1 MTLFLRYPNLPQPV
15 SETQYYMPKT
25 EEGHSRGKRAQSI
38 APRQQT
44 EKNDAPRISM
54 QPWLPTAHSVMNSL
68 IDESTGNYSSPVAE
82 SSPPHMRL
90 WQLVLDVRVQIQMSP
105 MRGCNGSWGRF
116 TLQPIHPWTSSAA
129 DAPSGGGVCLE
140 TIIRGVTQK
149 GVVLLLSLLP
159 ACYESNAFP
168 SPCLSESCVCLG
180 AC

>member
-1 MTLFLRYPNLPQPV
+1 
-15 SETQYYMPKT
+15 
-25 EEGHSRGKRAQSI
+25 
-38 APRQQT
+38 
-44 EKNDAPRISM
+44 
-54 QPWLPTAHSVMNSL
+54 
-68 IDESTGNYSSPVAE
+68 
-82 SSPPHMRL
+82 
-90 WQLVLDVRVQIQMSP
+90 MSP

-180 AC
+180 ACWPWAEIMNQNEFSFSFSFKLQGSSAVIHQSQSGLAHIFLLENFWSNKLYNLRHSCLDTLWERQHSSHSLGCAR